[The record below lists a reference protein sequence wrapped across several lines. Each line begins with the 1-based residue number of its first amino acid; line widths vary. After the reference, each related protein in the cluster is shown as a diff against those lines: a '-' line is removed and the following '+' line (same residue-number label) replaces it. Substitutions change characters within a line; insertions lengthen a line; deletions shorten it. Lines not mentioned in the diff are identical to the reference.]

1 MIVQSMRM
9 FFVRGAKIA
18 EYELKIS
25 VKHKCN

>member
-25 VKHKCN
+25 AKYKRN